1 MQTKNI
7 NHCYECTHCFENH
20 RSKTGYSCEMW
31 GHDDFADDTPLDGY
45 CHKFKHTHGLETL
58 EGLRIFED
66 KKYADDVLSGVMKFA
81 NWYGVTL
88 VSDYKELLG
97 VKASDDDRKS
107 GWIIDALNRYAKV
120 VETPCGYFIELPR
133 AFPID

>member
-7 NHCYECTHCFENH
+7 NHCYECNHCFENH

-45 CHKFKHTHGLETL
+45 CHKFKHKHGLETL

-66 KKYADDVLSGVMKFA
+66 RKEAERVLESIMQCA
-81 NWYGVTL
+81 YWYGVVL
-88 VSDYKELLG
+88 ISDYKDFVGIEG
-97 VKASDDDRKS
+97 EYSDNRT
-107 GWIIDALNRYAKV
+107 GWKIDALKRYANIID
-120 VETPCGYFIELPR
+120 TPCGYFIQLPP